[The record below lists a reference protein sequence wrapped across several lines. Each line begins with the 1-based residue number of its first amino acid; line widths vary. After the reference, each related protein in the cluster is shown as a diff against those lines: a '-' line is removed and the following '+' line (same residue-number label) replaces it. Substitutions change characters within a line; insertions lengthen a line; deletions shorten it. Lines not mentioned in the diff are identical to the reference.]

1 MQERLLTLWSRN
13 GTEDKPDLIQHVI
26 DILGPDMYSTLM
38 SMRKH
43 SQPLQNWIASIEDM
57 TNVRVGNLNSDQ
69 LEGLYLIIEGVV
81 QELYGQ
87 FIINYQEAFLKE
99 LMTKAT
105 KGNDCFM
112 VDQRY
117 AALNVKHLVHTLS
130 VHDKIGI
137 VVKDEK
143 DINSLAR
150 SLSKKNI
157 TSAIV

>member
-1 MQERLLTLWSRN
+1 
-13 GTEDKPDLIQHVI
+13 
-26 DILGPDMYSTLM
+26 
-38 SMRKH
+38 
-43 SQPLQNWIASIEDM
+43 
-57 TNVRVGNLNSDQ
+57 
-69 LEGLYLIIEGVV
+69 
-81 QELYGQ
+81 
-87 FIINYQEAFLKE
+87 
-99 LMTKAT
+99 MTKAT

-117 AALNVKHLVHTLS
+117 ASLNVKHLVHALS

-157 TSAIV
+157 TTAIV